1 MQSMGYP
8 ISKNVQETLP
18 ERDVLRAVGMG
29 TWAGTAAG
37 GYLPVPWYCNLVKMY
52 RYRYEG

>member
-18 ERDVLRAVGMG
+18 ERDVLRAVG